1 MWDIF
6 YLFVLRMANEQQFV
20 QLLKTHQNIVHKVC
34 RIYMDTEENREDLFQ
49 EITLQAWK
57 AYNSF
62 KGDAKFSTWLYRVAL
77 NTALTFFK
85 KDKKQQ
91 SHIVSVAIMP
101 DNSEETLNPIEEKV
115 QSMYKAIADLGK
127 IDKALVT
134 LYLEDYSYNEIGEM
148 LDITPNNVAVKM
160 IRIKQKLKE
169 TSQKYFQQ

>member
-1 MWDIF
+1 
-6 YLFVLRMANEQQFV
+6 
-20 QLLKTHQNIVHKVC
+20 
-34 RIYMDTEENREDLFQ
+34 MDTEENREDLFQ

-127 IDKALVT
+127 IDKALVM